1 MENSALLSGK
11 KRVSLLYPG
20 DVKAEYKVIPPV
32 TMHDLGFDKLCE
44 ILTDNKAEQ
53 TAMLNTLSKMTD
65 SAETAGYRA
74 DVFEDIYNNPEMCK
88 RMLELLEKIDFLRDY
103 GAFRKRHEDEAG
115 IWNLMHSLEEMNE
128 YIGYVEAMHE
138 CLSEAKIGSKGLV
151 SLKEYI
157 EDIYHDY
164 GYDALKKDISR
175 LKAST
180 GALKSVTVGI
190 NLNERFE
197 AESMGLISI
206 NNKAFVKSGVVGE
219 FYDRISHT
227 DHIKNDSDWDG
238 SMKYRPLKAESGI
251 SAAAVENTATVIYGT
266 KNPLMAA
273 HLASIPDGD
282 GSRDITRYMN
292 REANHLIEN
301 LVRNIR
307 ETLNKYIN
315 VSITDVTELIPELMF
330 YIRFADYIRDL
341 SSKGIPFCKSRVI
354 RDDKYLHR
362 MKAREIYNLKLISSA
377 LSKDTEIVFND
388 LDFDEENLVYILTG
402 ANRGGK
408 TTITQA
414 IGQLFVLAQSGIFVP
429 GRDFYYDPVD
439 CIYTHFPADED
450 QTMDLGRLGEECS
463 RFREI
468 FYAATGRSLILLNE
482 TFSTTSFEE
491 GYYIAYD
498 SVRAIAEK
506 KIRMIYNTHMHKLAS
521 EMTEGKNKE
530 LPGYIRSL
538 IIRSKDGYSQF
549 KVMLSKPEGMS
560 YARSIAE
567 KYKVTYESLSGSEK
581 QDTPPKY

>member
-1 MENSALLSGK
+1 MEKSVFLTGK
-11 KRVSLLYPG
+11 NRVSLFHPS
-20 DVKAEYKVIPPV
+20 DVKAEYRVIPLV
-32 TMHDLGFDKLCE
+32 AMHDLGFDKLCGL
-44 ILTDNKAEQ
+44 LTDNKTEQ
-53 TAMLNTLSKMTD
+53 TTMLNTLSKMTD
-65 SAETAGYRA
+65 NAETAKYRA
-74 DVFEDIYNNPEMCK
+74 DVFEDIYNNPGMCE
-88 RMLELLEKIDFLRDY
+88 RMLELLGKIDFLRDY
-103 GAFRKRHEDEAG
+103 GAFRKKHEDEAG

-138 CLSEAKIGSKGLV
+138 CLSDAKIESKGLI

-157 EDIYHDY
+157 EEIYHDY
-164 GYDALKKDISR
+164 GYDALKADISR
-175 LKAST
+175 LRAST
-180 GALKSVTVGI
+180 GALKSITVGI

-197 AESMGLISI
+197 AESMGLVSI

-227 DHIKNDSDWDG
+227 DHINNGSDWDG

-251 SAAAVENTATVIYGT
+251 SAAVVEKTATVIYGT
-266 KNPLMAA
+266 KAPLMAA
-273 HLASIPDGD
+273 RLASIPEGD
-282 GSRDITRYMN
+282 GGRDITRYIN

-307 ETLNKYIN
+307 DTLNKYIN

-330 YIRFADYIRDL
+330 YIRFADYIRAL
-341 SSKGIPFCKSRVI
+341 SQKGIAFCKGEVI
-354 RDDKYLHR
+354 RDNKYMHR
-362 MKAREIYNLKLISSA
+362 MKARGIYNLKLISGA
-377 LSKDTEIVFND
+377 LSENAEIVFND
-388 LDFDEENLVYILTG
+388 LDFDEENLIYILTG

-414 IGQLFVLAQSGIFVP
+414 VGQLFVLAQSGIYVP
-429 GRDFYYDPVD
+429 GKEFCYDPVD
-439 CIYTHFPADED
+439 CVYTHFPADED
-450 QTMDLGRLGEECS
+450 KTMDLGRLGEECS

-468 FYAATGRSLILLNE
+468 FYAATERSLILLNE

-521 EMTEGKNKE
+521 EMTEGKNPE

-538 IIRSKDGYSQF
+538 IIKSKDSSSQF
-549 KVMLSKPEGMS
+549 KVILSKPEGMS

-567 KYKVTYESLSGSEK
+567 KYKVTYENLSGSGG
-581 QDTPPKY
+581 